1 MYKVLLVDDEN
12 LVLKSLAAGV
22 DWKKSGFSVA
32 GKANNATKALQLIQE
47 LQPHVVFTDI
57 RMPGL
62 SGLELIKQIKELD
75 KDIQIIVISG
85 YAEFAYVQKS
95 LNYGVLGYCLKP
107 FDDHE
112 IHTLLQT
119 AAGNLNEIK
128 HKREGKLLELLDDP
142 ATAQAQSV
150 FHDILS
156 DAGVTSDAIYLLVT
170 VGGKG
175 RLTFLPETNY
185 VGLNLGNSRSVY
197 WVQSADRDTLLTAI
211 QLPLQGGILGIG
223 IQQSDR
229 NLEGMMQRI
238 EQCTVRAWDFFIHNR
253 RDLYWEEQQTKEDTA
268 ALLIRRLERAVAKR
282 EFTLAVELLDEMCL
296 PSNKQCFTIYHSL
309 RVYNIVY
316 FHSASHSSEDDYI
329 FSKEQLHHLYPSF
342 DQMIESLKESLNDE
356 LEGPSESVVSASRAV
371 KGETEHANLK
381 EIIKYMNENYRNH
394 ISIQS
399 ISRIFYL
406 HPNYLSQLFKR
417 EIKVTFTEYLTKVR
431 LQEAKNLLRTTN
443 LPIGEVAETIGF
455 RDYFYFT
462 RIFKKNTQ
470 QTPKQYRMLSNG
482 GGEA

>member
-22 DWKKSGFSVA
+22 DWKKSDFYVA
-32 GKANNATKALQLIQE
+32 GKANNATQALELIQE

-75 KDIQIIVISG
+75 KHIQIIVISG

-119 AAGNLNEIK
+119 AAGNLDEIK

-142 ATAQAQSV
+142 ATAWAQSA
-150 FHDILS
+150 FHDILA
-156 DAGVTSDAIYLLVT
+156 DAGITSDKVYLLVS
-170 VGGKG
+170 VGKG
-175 RLTFLPETNY
+175 RLTFLAETHY
-185 VGLNLGNSRSVY
+185 VGINLGYARSVY
-197 WVQSADRDTLLTAI
+197 WVQAPNRDALSAA
-211 QLPLQGGILGIG
+211 LPSPLPDGILGIG
-223 IQQSDR
+223 ILQADR
-229 NLEGMMQRI
+229 NVEGMMQVI

-253 RDLYWEEQQTKEDTA
+253 RDLYWEESQTKDDTA
-268 ALLIRRLERAVAKR
+268 ALLIRKLERAVVKS
-282 EFTLAVELLDEMCL
+282 EFALAGDLLDEMCL
-296 PSNKQCFTIYHSL
+296 PSNKQCLTIHHTL
-309 RVYNIVY
+309 RIYNIVY
-316 FHSASHSSEDDYI
+316 FHAASHTSEDDYI
-329 FSKEQLHHLYPSF
+329 FSKEQLYHLYPSF
-342 DQMIESLKESLNDE
+342 DQMMDSLKESLND
-356 LEGPSESVVSASRAV
+356 GPLPISASRAA

-381 EIIKYMNENYRNH
+381 EIIKYMHENYRNH

-417 EIKVTFTEYLTKVR
+417 EIKVTFTEYLTNVR
-431 LQEAKNLLRTTN
+431 LKEAKNLLRTTN

-470 QTPKQYRMLSNG
+470 QTPKQYRMLSIG
-482 GGEA
+482 GGEE